1 MQKECTTMKYSE
13 MVDLYGEM
21 EAAMLWPHAGPSEL
35 AEARVEEDLADWLEA
50 GGEDPNAEWQ
60 RTQEANEIANH
71 QFWCM
76 IDDWIDERIANLANA

>member
-1 MQKECTTMKYSE
+1 MKYSE

-21 EAAMLWPHAGPSEL
+21 EAAMLWPHAGPAEL
-35 AEARVEEDLADWLEA
+35 AEARFEEDLADWLEA
-50 GGEDPNAEWQ
+50 GGEDPFAESRQ
-60 RTQEANEIANH
+60 NDLAQEIANH